1 MRSFLQDLRYAV
13 RMLVKNPGF
22 TVVAILTLALGIGAT
37 TSIFSVIYGVLL
49 KPLPYPN
56 PSQIVRLWEQD
67 RAGHRMNFADPNF
80 ADLRAQ
86 NRTLQDVAEYESDV
100 ASVVAGKEATRTMVA
115 AVSKDFFAIMGV
127 SPRLGRGFA
136 PNEQVFGAEPV
147 AIVGYGYWKNH
158 LGSETNLD
166 SIKLVI
172 EGHSASVIGVM
183 PPGYDF
189 PGESAI
195 WVPRELYERL
205 PSRTAHNW
213 KVIARLKDGV
223 TLARARQDL
232 SIIGGRIRQQN
243 GSNVDLSNIAA
254 ATLQAATTSNA
265 RPALLVLL
273 SSVAFLLLIACANV
287 ANLMLAQASAR
298 ERELAIR
305 TALGADRRRLIRQF
319 LTESLALT
327 SLGGALGLVSAEWG
341 VSALVALAPK
351 NVPRLQDVRVDWTVL
366 LFALGLTGAVTVVL
380 GIFSALRATA
390 GDMQRGMA
398 DGGQKQAGS
407 LRSSRIGPFLV
418 TGQIGA
424 AFLLLIGAGLLGR
437 SLLRVLS
444 VEPGFRTERI
454 ATLDLSFPPVNT
466 ESDKVRRVEFL
477 NELFAKL
484 RALPGIV
491 EVGGTAC
498 LPLTDYDRDGTFVVM
513 NPGEALPRTMPELE
527 RLFHSS
533 ARTGHA
539 EYCATSGSYFH
550 ALGIPLLRGRVFDA
564 RDTMDSPHV
573 ALISES
579 LARQKWP
586 GRDPLGKQIEFG
598 NMDGDMRL
606 LTIVGIVGDVHG
618 NSLEIPPSP
627 TVYVSYSQRPQSAQ
641 NFTVVMRSETNTASL
656 FPLAMD
662 LMRNLDPDVPPRLGT
677 FVQVFATSVASR
689 RFSLVL
695 VGIFSLTALLLASA
709 GIYGVTAYSVSRRTR
724 EFGVRIALGA
734 ARKDIFGMI
743 LSQGAAT
750 TLAGCAIGVAGALM
764 LTRVIRALL
773 FDVNP
778 LDPLTYVGV
787 GILLAVTTV
796 LACYVPARRATRVD
810 PMVALRCE

>member
-1 MRSFLQDLRYAV
+1 MRSFLQDLRYAA

-22 TVVAILTLALGIGAT
+22 TAVAVLTLALGIGAT

-67 RAGHRMNFADPNF
+67 PAGHRMNFADPNF
-80 ADLRAQ
+80 EDVRAQ
-86 NRTLQDVAEYESDV
+86 NHTLQGVAEYGSQIM
-100 ASVVAGKEATRTMVA
+100 SVLAGREATRTMVA
-115 AVSKDFFAIMGV
+115 AVSKDFFAVMGV
-127 SPRLGRGFA
+127 SPRVGRGFA
-136 PNEQVFGAEPV
+136 PDEQVFGAEPV
-147 AIVGYGYWKNH
+147 AVVAYGYWKNH
-158 LGSETNLD
+158 LGGETNLA
-166 SIKLVI
+166 SLKLLL
-172 EGHSASVIGVM
+172 EGHPVSVIGVM

-189 PGESAI
+189 PDESEI
-195 WVPRELYERL
+195 WVPRELYEKL

-213 KVIARLKDGV
+213 RGIARLKDGV
-223 TLARARQDL
+223 TLASAQQDL
-232 SIIGGRIRQQN
+232 SLIGGRIREQN
-243 GSNVDLSNIAA
+243 GSNVDLTSIAA
-254 ATLQAATTSNA
+254 ATLHAATTRNV

-273 SSVAFLLLIACANV
+273 SSVGFLLLIACANV

-305 TALGADRRRLIRQF
+305 TALGADRPRLVRQF
-319 LTESLALT
+319 LTETLALT
-327 SLGGALGLVSAEWG
+327 SFGGALGLLSAEWG

-366 LFALGLTGAVTVVL
+366 LFAVGLTAAVAVAL
-380 GIFSALRATA
+380 GIFSALRATS
-390 GDMQRGMA
+390 GEVQRGIA

-407 LRSSRIGPFLV
+407 LRASRLGPFLV
-418 TGQIGA
+418 TGQVGA

-466 ESDKVRRVEFL
+466 QSDKVRRVEFL

-498 LPLTDYDRDGTFVVM
+498 LPLTDSAADGTFVVM
-513 NPGEALPRTMPELE
+513 NPGETLPKTMPELE
-527 RLFHSS
+527 RLFHTSS
-533 ARTGHA
+533 RTGHA
-539 EYCATSGSYFH
+539 DYCATSGSYFH
-550 ALGIPLLRGRVFDA
+550 ALGIPLLKGRVFDD

-579 LARQKWP
+579 LARQRWP
-586 GRDPLGKQIEFG
+586 GQDPIGKRIEFG

-606 LTIVGIVGDVHG
+606 LTIVGIVGDVRAS
-618 NSLEIPPSP
+618 SLEISPSP
-627 TVYVSYSQRPQSAQ
+627 TIYVSYSQRPQSAQ

-689 RFSLVL
+689 RFSLIL
-695 VGIFSLTALLLASA
+695 VGIFSFTALLLASA

-724 EFGVRIALGA
+724 EFGVRMALGA
-734 ARKDIFGMI
+734 APKDIFGMI

-750 TLAGCAIGVAGALM
+750 TIAGCVVGAAGAVM
-764 LTRVIRALL
+764 LTRVIRAFL
-773 FDVNP
+773 FDVSP
-778 LDPLTYVGV
+778 LDPITYAGVGV
-787 GILLAVTTV
+787 LLAATTV

-810 PMVALRCE
+810 PMIALRYE

>member
-13 RMLVKNPGF
+13 RMLAKNPGF
-22 TVVAILTLALGIGAT
+22 TAVAVLTLALGIGAT

-67 RAGHRMNFADPNF
+67 PAGHRMNFADPNF
-80 ADLRAQ
+80 EDVRAQ
-86 NRTLQDVAEYESDV
+86 NHTLQGVAEYGSQGM
-100 ASVVAGKEATRTMVA
+100 SVLAGKEATRTMVA

-127 SPRLGRGFA
+127 SPRVGRGFA
-136 PNEQVFGAEPV
+136 PDEQVFGAEPV
-147 AIVGYGYWKNH
+147 AVVAYGYWKNH
-158 LGSETNLD
+158 LGGETDLA
-166 SIKLVI
+166 SLKLLL
-172 EGHSASVIGVM
+172 EGRSVSVIGVM

-189 PGESAI
+189 PDESEI
-195 WVPRELYERL
+195 WIPRELYEKL

-213 KVIARLKDGV
+213 RGIARLKDGV
-223 TLARARQDL
+223 TLASAQQDL
-232 SIIGGRIRQQN
+232 SLIGGRIREQN
-243 GSNVDLSNIAA
+243 GSNVDLTSIAA
-254 ATLQAATTSNA
+254 ATLQAATTRNV

-273 SSVAFLLLIACANV
+273 SSVGFLLLIACANV

-305 TALGADRRRLIRQF
+305 TALGADRPRLVRQF

-327 SLGGALGLVSAEWG
+327 SFGGALGLVSAEWG

-366 LFALGLTGAVTVVL
+366 LFAVGLTAAVAVVL
-380 GIFSALRATA
+380 GIFSALRATS
-390 GDMQRGMA
+390 GDVQRGIA

-407 LRSSRIGPFLV
+407 LRASRLGPFLV
-418 TGQIGA
+418 TGQVGA

-466 ESDKVRRVEFL
+466 QSDKVRRVEFL

-498 LPLTDYDRDGTFVVM
+498 LPLTDSAADGTFVVM
-513 NPGEALPRTMPELE
+513 NPGETLPRTMPELE
-527 RLFHSS
+527 VLFHTSS
-533 ARTGHA
+533 RTGHA

-550 ALGIPLLRGRVFDA
+550 ALGIPLLKGRVFDD

-579 LARQKWP
+579 LARQRWP
-586 GRDPLGKQIEFG
+586 GQDPLGKRIEFG

-606 LTIVGIVGDVHG
+606 LTIVGIVGDVHAS
-618 NSLEIPPSP
+618 SLEIPPSP
-627 TVYVSYSQRPQSAQ
+627 TIYVSYSQRPQSAQ

-656 FPLAMD
+656 FPLALG
-662 LMRNLDPDVPPRLGT
+662 LMRQLDPDVPPRLGT

-689 RFSLVL
+689 RFSLIL
-695 VGIFSLTALLLASA
+695 IGIFSFTALLLASA

-724 EFGVRIALGA
+724 EFGVRMALGA

-750 TLAGCAIGVAGALM
+750 TIAGCVVGAAGAVM
-764 LTRVIRALL
+764 LTRVIRAFL
-773 FDVNP
+773 FDVSP
-778 LDPLTYVGV
+778 LDPITYAAV
-787 GILLAVTTV
+787 GILLVATTV

-810 PMVALRCE
+810 PMAALRYE